1 MDTIYVLVLIAVGVF
16 LGVYGTIVIYHS
28 KTIGSLRVDL
38 SDPDS
43 GPYLFLEMK
52 NDVKDIETR
61 EYVTLKVRIREDL
74 SQK

>member
-1 MDTIYVLVLIAVGVF
+1 MDAIYILALIAIGISW
-16 LGVYGTIVIYHS
+16 GVYGTMVFYHS

-43 GPYLFLEMK
+43 GPYLFLELK

-61 EYVTLKVRIREDL
+61 KYVTLKVRIREDL